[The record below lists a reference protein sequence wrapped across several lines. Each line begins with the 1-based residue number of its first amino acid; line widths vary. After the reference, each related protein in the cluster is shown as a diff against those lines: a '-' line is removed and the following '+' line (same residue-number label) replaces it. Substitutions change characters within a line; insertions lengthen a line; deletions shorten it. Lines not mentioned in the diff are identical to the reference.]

1 MAVLVY
7 ALFDDASAAS
17 AAEAEVRASFGRGG
31 AAVVQLHTRAP
42 LDANSLPDGATEFGR
57 NIAIAMAGGG
67 VFMAVAGGIVGALD
81 LMLGLG
87 VGLGIALGF
96 VTGLLMGLV
105 GAMQAGTRVAKAQ
118 LRALEPRLGDG
129 GAVLLLVEV
138 EGKDESTRLLE
149 ALANHAPDE
158 LDVVRGLV

>member
-1 MAVLVY
+1 VAVLVY
-7 ALFDDASAAS
+7 ALFDDVSAAS
-17 AAEAEVRASFGRGG
+17 AAEAAVRGSFGRGG

-42 LDANSLPDGATEFGR
+42 LDANILPEGATEFGR
-57 NIAIAMAGGG
+57 NIAIAMIGGG
-67 VFMAVAGGIVGALD
+67 VFMAVAGALVGAFD

-105 GAMQAGTRVAKAQ
+105 GAMQAGTRVAKPQ
-118 LRALEPRLGDG
+118 LRALEPRLARG
-129 GAVLLLVEV
+129 GAALVLVEV
-138 EGKDESTRLLE
+138 EGKDDAAQLLE
-149 ALANHAPDE
+149 ALQARAPAE